1 MSEKEMAGFDG
12 SYGDT
17 CIAFIEYRRSLGYKY
32 EGRIVRA
39 IRELNRYL
47 NEHAADDTINLTKE
61 LVLGFAAK
69 REGEQPMTQMRREAL
84 IRQLA
89 TYLNSIGVPAYV
101 LSEHQ
106 HERCSFVPYIFTREQ
121 ICSLLKAADSL
132 PYAYRSPNMYNV
144 YPFLIRLLYCCGL
157 RISEALSLKISDID
171 FTDKVITVRQSKYN
185 NTRLV
190 PMSESLF
197 ACLRN
202 YMNVVRYSE
211 NDTESKQW
219 KPMGKSISNLYRYAE
234 VSKACN
240 LRFLDSLV
248 DIVPVKSVQQQIG
261 SVCSGKTVKGKRV
274 PGFNVWSPD
283 VVRIMETVCDG
294 RYLVSGFRN
303 RDIGKA
309 IFPGIQNAK
318 KLSSKTSRTLKK
330 LRQHGLIKKVPRSRR
345 YHVTSKGRQIMG
357 VLLELY
363 HKDYPVLIAKAA

>member
-12 SYGDT
+12 LYGDT

-89 TYLNSIGVPAYV
+89 TYLNSIGVPTYV
-101 LSEHQ
+101 LPEHQ

-144 YPFLIRLLYCCGL
+144 YPFLLRLLYCCGL

-202 YMNVVRYSE
+202 YMNAVRYLRHTFAVHALEGMAAQGIDMYVSIPYLE
-211 NDTESKQW
+211 EYMGHRNINCTEKYLRLTADSYDRIIDALTPLYND
-219 KPMGKSISNLYRYAE
+219 MI
-234 VSKACN
+234 
-240 LRFLDSLV
+240 
-248 DIVPVKSVQQQIG
+248 
-261 SVCSGKTVKGKRV
+261 KG
-274 PGFNVWSPD
+274 GD
-283 VVRIMETVCDG
+283 ADE
-294 RYLVSGFRN
+294 
-303 RDIGKA
+303 
-309 IFPGIQNAK
+309 
-318 KLSSKTSRTLKK
+318 
-330 LRQHGLIKKVPRSRR
+330 
-345 YHVTSKGRQIMG
+345 
-357 VLLELY
+357 
-363 HKDYPVLIAKAA
+363 

>member
-12 SYGDT
+12 LYGDT

-69 REGEQPMTQMRREAL
+69 RDDEQPMTQMRREAL
-84 IRQLA
+84 LRQLA
-89 TYLNSIGVPAYV
+89 IYLSSIGIPAYV
-101 LSEHQ
+101 LPEHQ

-197 ACLRN
+197 VCLRN
-202 YMNVVRYSE
+202 YMGAVRYSE
-211 NDTESKQW
+211 NDT
-219 KPMGKSISNLYRYAE
+219 G
-234 VSKACN
+234 
-240 LRFLDSLV
+240 FL
-248 DIVPVKSVQQQIG
+248 
-261 SVCSGKTVKGKRV
+261 
-274 PGFNVWSPD
+274 
-283 VVRIMETVCDG
+283 
-294 RYLVSGFRN
+294 FRN
-303 RDIGKA
+303 RWGKA
-309 IFPGIQNAK
+309 YQPNSILQKYK
-318 KLSSKTSRTLKK
+318 KLLEEAGIPCTPSGRLPRLHDLRHTFAVHALEGMVTQGIDTYVSIPYLKEYMGHRNINCTEK
-330 LRQHGLIKKVPRSRR
+330 YLRLTADSYGRIIDALTPLYNDMIKR
-345 YHVTSKGRQIMG
+345 GDAD
-357 VLLELY
+357 E
-363 HKDYPVLIAKAA
+363 

>member
-12 SYGDT
+12 LYGDT

-69 REGEQPMTQMRREAL
+69 KDGEQPMTQMRREAL
-84 IRQLA
+84 LRQLA
-89 TYLNSIGVPAYV
+89 AYLNSIGVPAYV
-101 LSEHQ
+101 LPEHQ
-106 HERCSFVPYIFTREQ
+106 HEKCSFVPYIFTREQ

-171 FTDKVITVRQSKYN
+171 FSDKVITVRQSKYN

-202 YMNVVRYSE
+202 YMGAVRYSE
-211 NDTESKQW
+211 NDT
-219 KPMGKSISNLYRYAE
+219 GL
-234 VSKACN
+234 
-240 LRFLDSLV
+240 L
-248 DIVPVKSVQQQIG
+248 
-261 SVCSGKTVKGKRV
+261 
-274 PGFNVWSPD
+274 
-283 VVRIMETVCDG
+283 
-294 RYLVSGFRN
+294 FRN
-303 RDIGKA
+303 RWGKA
-309 IFPGIQNAK
+309 YRPNSILQMYK
-318 KLSSKTSRTLKK
+318 KLLEEAGIPCTSSGRLPRLHD
-330 LRQHGLIKKVPRSRR
+330 LRHTFAVHALEGMAAQGIDTYVSIPYLEEYMGHRNISCTEKYLRLTADAYDRIIDALTPL
-345 YHVTSKGRQIMG
+345 YNDMNKGG
-357 VLLELY
+357 
-363 HKDYPVLIAKAA
+363 DADG

>member
-101 LSEHQ
+101 LPEHQ

-144 YPFLIRLLYCCGL
+144 
-157 RISEALSLKISDID
+157 
-171 FTDKVITVRQSKYN
+171 T
-185 NTRLV
+185 
-190 PMSESLF
+190 
-197 ACLRN
+197 
-202 YMNVVRYSE
+202 
-211 NDTESKQW
+211 
-219 KPMGKSISNLYRYAE
+219 
-234 VSKACN
+234 
-240 LRFLDSLV
+240 
-248 DIVPVKSVQQQIG
+248 
-261 SVCSGKTVKGKRV
+261 
-274 PGFNVWSPD
+274 
-283 VVRIMETVCDG
+283 
-294 RYLVSGFRN
+294 
-303 RDIGKA
+303 
-309 IFPGIQNAK
+309 
-318 KLSSKTSRTLKK
+318 LSSSDC
-330 LRQHGLIKKVPRSRR
+330 S
-345 YHVTSKGRQIMG
+345 
-357 VLLELY
+357 
-363 HKDYPVLIAKAA
+363 IAAV

>member
-101 LSEHQ
+101 LPEHQ

-202 YMNVVRYSE
+202 YMNAVRYSE
-211 NDTESKQW
+211 NDT
-219 KPMGKSISNLYRYAE
+219 GL
-234 VSKACN
+234 
-240 LRFLDSLV
+240 L
-248 DIVPVKSVQQQIG
+248 
-261 SVCSGKTVKGKRV
+261 
-274 PGFNVWSPD
+274 
-283 VVRIMETVCDG
+283 
-294 RYLVSGFRN
+294 FRN
-303 RDIGKA
+303 RWGKA
-309 IFPGIQNAK
+309 YRPNSILQKYK
-318 KLSSKTSRTLKK
+318 KLLEEAGIPCTASGKLPRLHDLSYPNLNKIQTFQKKDVNRNKYRLKRFGFYFWCMIP
-330 LRQHGLIKKVPRSRR
+330 L
-345 YHVTSKGRQIMG
+345 
-357 VLLELY
+357 
-363 HKDYPVLIAKAA
+363 

>member
-12 SYGDT
+12 LYGDT

-101 LSEHQ
+101 LPEHQ

-144 YPFLIRLLYCCGL
+144 YPFLIRLIYCCGL

-202 YMNVVRYSE
+202 YMNAVRYSE
-211 NDTESKQW
+211 NDT
-219 KPMGKSISNLYRYAE
+219 GL
-234 VSKACN
+234 
-240 LRFLDSLV
+240 L
-248 DIVPVKSVQQQIG
+248 
-261 SVCSGKTVKGKRV
+261 
-274 PGFNVWSPD
+274 
-283 VVRIMETVCDG
+283 
-294 RYLVSGFRN
+294 FRN
-303 RDIGKA
+303 RWGKA
-309 IFPGIQNAK
+309 YRPNSILQKYK
-318 KLSSKTSRTLKK
+318 KLLEEAGIPCTASGK
-330 LRQHGLIKKVPRSRR
+330 LPRLHDLRHTFAVHALEGMAAQGIDMYVSIPYLEEYMGHRNINCTEKYLLLTADSYDRIIDALTPLYNDMIK
-345 YHVTSKGRQIMG
+345 GG
-357 VLLELY
+357 DADE
-363 HKDYPVLIAKAA
+363 